1 MRNRTLGSIFI
12 VAGTTIGAGMLAM
25 PLAAA
30 GVGFSVTL
38 FLLVC
43 LWALMCYTALLLL
56 EVYQHVPADTGLG
69 SLAARY
75 LGRYGQWLTGF
86 SMMFLMYALTAAY
99 MSGAGELIASSV
111 NDWFGTG
118 ISPTTGVIFFTLIGG
133 GVVCVGTSL
142 VDLFNRFLFSAK
154 IIFLVVMLV
163 LLAPHVHKV
172 NLLTLPLQQGLA
184 LSAIPVIFTSF
195 GFHGSVPSIVSYM
208 NGDIRKLRRVFIIGS
223 AIPLIAYIFWQLV
236 TLGSIDSS
244 TFIGLMADHS
254 GLNGFLQALRE
265 VVASPHVELAVHL
278 FADLALATS
287 FLGVALGLF
296 DYLADLFQRRR
307 SVGGRIQTGVVT
319 FLPPLAFALFY
330 PRGFVMALG
339 YAGVAL
345 AVLALLLP
353 SLLAWKS
360 RQQHPDSGYRVWG
373 GKPLLAMVFTCGIVV
388 ILVQFSIAA
397 GLLPAVG

>member
-1 MRNRTLGSIFI
+1 
-12 VAGTTIGAGMLAM
+12 M

-38 FLLVC
+38 VLLAC

-75 LGRYGQWLTGF
+75 LGRYGQWITGF

-111 NDWFGTG
+111 NDWFGSA
-118 ISPTTGVIFFTLIGG
+118 ISPATGVIFFTLIGG

-154 IIFLVVMLV
+154 IVFLVVMLA

-172 NLLTLPLQQGLA
+172 NLLPLPLQQGLA

-296 DYLADLFQRRR
+296 DYLADLFQRKR
-307 SVGGRIQTGVVT
+307 SVSGRIQTGLIT

-360 RQQHPDSGYRVWG
+360 RQQHPDSGYQVWG
-373 GKPLLAMVFTCGIVV
+373 GKPLLGLVFTCGIVV

-397 GLLPAVG
+397 GLLPEVG

>member
-1 MRNRTLGSIFI
+1 MKNRTLGSILI

-25 PLAAA
+25 PLASA
-30 GVGFSVTL
+30 GVGFGVTL
-38 FLLVC
+38 ALLIT

-56 EVYQHVPADTGLG
+56 EVYQHVPADMGLG

-75 LGRYGQWLTGF
+75 LGRYGQWATGF
-86 SMMFLMYALTAAY
+86 CMLFLLYALTAAY
-99 MSGAGELIASSV
+99 ISGAGELLASSL
-111 NDWFGTG
+111 NQWLDWTL
-118 ISPTTGVIFFTLIGG
+118 PPAAGVLIFTAIGG
-133 GVVCVGTSL
+133 TVVCIGTSL

-154 IIFLVVMLV
+154 IIFLAIMLA
-163 LLAPHVHKV
+163 LLLPHIHQI

-195 GFHGSVPSIVSYM
+195 GFHGSIPSIVSYLG
-208 NGDIRKLRRVFIIGS
+208 GDIRKLRRVFIIGS
-223 AIPLIAYIFWQLV
+223 FIPLVAYIFWQLA
-236 TLGSIDSS
+236 TLGSIDSPAF
-244 TFIGLMADHS
+244 TALLAQNA
-254 GLNGFLQALRE
+254 GLNGLLEAIRE
-265 VVASPHVELAVHL
+265 VVASSHVELAVHL

-296 DYLADLFQRRR
+296 DYLADLFQRQN
-307 SVGGRIQTGVVT
+307 SAGGRLQSGLIT

-345 AVLALLLP
+345 AVLALMLP
-353 SLLAWKS
+353 SLLVMKS
-360 RQQHPDSGYRVWG
+360 RQQHPDAPWRVAG
-373 GKPLLAMVFTCGIVV
+373 GTAALWLVLLCGIAIVV
-388 ILVQFSIAA
+388 IQFAIVA

>member
-1 MRNRTLGSIFI
+1 MKNRTLGSILI

-25 PLAAA
+25 PLASA
-30 GVGFSVTL
+30 GVGFGVTL
-38 FLLVC
+38 ALLIT

-56 EVYQHVPADTGLG
+56 EVYQHVPADMGLG

-75 LGRYGQWLTGF
+75 LGRYGQWATGF
-86 SMMFLMYALTAAY
+86 CMLFLLYALTAAY
-99 MSGAGELIASSV
+99 ISGAGELLASSL
-111 NDWFGTG
+111 NQWLDWTL
-118 ISPTTGVIFFTLIGG
+118 PPAAGVLIFTAIGG
-133 GVVCVGTSL
+133 TVVCIGTSL

-154 IIFLVVMLV
+154 IIFLAIMLA
-163 LLAPHVHKV
+163 LLLPHIHQI

-195 GFHGSVPSIVSYM
+195 GFHGSIPSIVSYLG
-208 NGDIRKLRRVFIIGS
+208 GDIRKLRRVFIIGS
-223 AIPLIAYIFWQLV
+223 FIPLVAYIFWQLA
-236 TLGSIDSS
+236 TLGSIDSPAF
-244 TFIGLMADHS
+244 TALLAQNA
-254 GLNGFLQALRE
+254 GLNGLLEAIRE
-265 VVASPHVELAVHL
+265 VVASSHVELAVHL

-296 DYLADLFQRRR
+296 DYLADLFQRQN
-307 SVGGRIQTGVVT
+307 SAGGRLQSGLIT

-345 AVLALLLP
+345 AVLALMLP
-353 SLLAWKS
+353 SLLVMKS
-360 RQQHPDSGYRVWG
+360 RQQHPDTPWRVAG
-373 GKPLLAMVFTCGIVV
+373 GSAALWLVLLCGIAIVV
-388 ILVQFSIAA
+388 IQFAIVA

>member
-1 MRNRTLGSIFI
+1 MKNRTLGSIFI

-30 GVGFSVTL
+30 GVGFGMTL
-38 FLLVC
+38 LLLGT

-75 LGRYGQWLTGF
+75 LGRYGQWITGF

-99 MSGAGELIASSV
+99 ISGAGELIASSV
-111 NDWFGTG
+111 NDWFDADITP
-118 ISPTTGVIFFTLIGG
+118 STGVIFFALIGG
-133 GVVCVGTSL
+133 GVICVGTSL

-154 IIFLVVMLV
+154 ILFLIVMLV

-172 NLLTLPLQQGLA
+172 NLLTLPLEKGLA

-208 NGDIRKLRRVFIIGS
+208 NGDIRKLRRVFMVGS

-236 TLGSIDSS
+236 TLGSIDAS
-244 TFIGLMADHS
+244 TFTGLMAEHA
-254 GLNGFLQALRE
+254 GLNGFLLALRE
-265 VVASPHVELAVHL
+265 VVTSPHVELAVHL

-296 DYLADLFQRRR
+296 DYLADLFQRRNTAA
-307 SVGGRIQTGVVT
+307 GRLQTGAVT

-345 AVLALLLP
+345 SVLALLPP

-360 RQQHPDSGYRVWG
+360 RQQHPQQGYRVMG
-373 GKPLLAMVFTCGIVV
+373 GKPLLCMVFACGVMI
-388 ILVQFSIAA
+388 ILVQCLIAA
-397 GLLPAVG
+397 GMLPEVG

>member
-1 MRNRTLGSIFI
+1 
-12 VAGTTIGAGMLAM
+12 M

-38 FLLVC
+38 VLLAC

-75 LGRYGQWLTGF
+75 LGRYGQWITGF

-99 MSGAGELIASSV
+99 MSGAGELIASSI
-111 NDWFGTG
+111 NDWFGSA
-118 ISPTTGVIFFTLIGG
+118 ISPGTGVIFFTLIGG

-154 IIFLVVMLV
+154 IVFLVVMLA

-296 DYLADLFQRRR
+296 DYLADLFQRKR
-307 SVGGRIQTGVVT
+307 SVSGRIQTGLIT

-360 RQQHPDSGYRVWG
+360 RQQHPDSGYQVWG
-373 GKPLLAMVFTCGIVV
+373 GKPLLGLVFTCGIVV

-397 GLLPAVG
+397 GLLPEVG